1 MTDDIAPE
9 LDLDLAACGRNRTVE
24 AIRDSLAAWL
34 RAHPESGG
42 RRLTPVS
49 RLAARLGVARQTVR
63 KAYDLLEADGMLRR
77 DSNGNGWYPVPLPR
91 QENRCIGIL
100 LPLSFLEYCS
110 RDRRWGERNL
120 GFYSGIVTRASELG
134 LATRPFRL
142 PPPEAPEE
150 EEEKAAREAEQSF
163 SGLIL
168 FGDRGYRNDPP
179 LRRLLAIPGLP
190 KVSLDSEFDL
200 EGIGSVG
207 FSTEALAQSVMQYLR
222 RFGHRNICVIHPVT
236 YPRECSCTYP
246 MLDRKQVLD
255 PFCRAAL
262 EGERILEICSGRQEF
277 GEIFHRKVAAMLR
290 RPVPPTAFWC
300 RSDLIARELLRVL
313 RLEGIRVPHDV
324 SVIGFDDISE
334 SAKENPPLTTL
345 RNPTFEAGYAAVDR
359 LELFRR
365 EGIRPATRTLRLA
378 PPLIERGSV
387 DYAPSRGQIS
397 VDGESAPRLPE

>member
-150 EEEKAAREAEQSF
+150 EAEQAAREAEQSF

-179 LRRLLAIPGLP
+179 LRRLLALPGLP

-300 RSDLIARELLRVL
+300 RSDLIARELL
-313 RLEGIRVPHDV
+313 PH
-324 SVIGFDDISE
+324 FLPIS
-334 SAKENPPLTTL
+334 
-345 RNPTFEAGYAAVDR
+345 
-359 LELFRR
+359 
-365 EGIRPATRTLRLA
+365 ATRDGRATSSPGNFSACSGWRESGCRTTSRSSASTTFPNRQKNIRRSPPCATRPSKPDTRRWTGWSCSAARESGPPPA
-378 PPLIERGSV
+378 PCVWR
-387 DYAPSRGQIS
+387 R
-397 VDGESAPRLPE
+397 R